1 MTKKELQTLKQ
12 EYRNAIFDSCY
23 YFHKMSMARTKDS
36 KIGYDLVK
44 HTELVIERI
53 LDVLKI
59 NPEELLSENE
69 RNYIQKIAMETA
81 TKYNFKG
88 EFFHPLFYCV
98 ELCLYKY
105 LLFIYV

>member
-1 MTKKELQTLKQ
+1 MLNLNHSQVIQVYRKEVLKMTKKELQTLKQ

-59 NPEELLSENE
+59 NPEELLAENE
-69 RNYIQKIAMETA
+69 RNYIKKIAMETA
-81 TKYNFKG
+81 NK
-88 EFFHPLFYCV
+88 
-98 ELCLYKY
+98 
-105 LLFIYV
+105 

>member
-36 KIGYDLVK
+36 KISYDLVK

-53 LDVLKI
+53 LNVLKI
-59 NPEELLSENE
+59 NPEELLSEAE
-69 RNYIQKIAMETA
+69 REYIKKVVQEVV
-81 TKYNFKG
+81 TK
-88 EFFHPLFYCV
+88 
-98 ELCLYKY
+98 
-105 LLFIYV
+105 

>member
-23 YFHKMSMARTKDS
+23 YFYKMSMARTKDS

-59 NPEELLSENE
+59 NPEELLSEAE
-69 RNYIQKIAMETA
+69 REYIKKVVQEVV
-81 TKYNFKG
+81 TK
-88 EFFHPLFYCV
+88 
-98 ELCLYKY
+98 
-105 LLFIYV
+105 

>member
-23 YFHKMSMARTKDS
+23 YFHKMSMARTKDN

-59 NPEELLSENE
+59 NPEELLSEAE
-69 RNYIQKIAMETA
+69 REYIKKVVQEVV
-81 TKYNFKG
+81 TK
-88 EFFHPLFYCV
+88 
-98 ELCLYKY
+98 
-105 LLFIYV
+105 

>member
-36 KIGYDLVK
+36 KI
-44 HTELVIERI
+44 ERM
-53 LDVLKI
+53 LNVLKI

-69 RNYIQKIAMETA
+69 RNYIQKVAMETA
-81 TKYNFKG
+81 T
-88 EFFHPLFYCV
+88 E
-98 ELCLYKY
+98 
-105 LLFIYV
+105 

>member
-1 MTKKELQTLKQ
+1 MLNLNHNQVSQVYRKEVLKMTKKELQTLKQ

-23 YFHKMSMARTKDS
+23 YFHKMSMTRTKDS

-59 NPEELLSENE
+59 NPEELLSEAE
-69 RNYIQKIAMETA
+69 REYIKKVVQEVV
-81 TKYNFKG
+81 TK
-88 EFFHPLFYCV
+88 
-98 ELCLYKY
+98 
-105 LLFIYV
+105 

>member
-23 YFHKMSMARTKDS
+23 YFHKMSMARTKDN
-36 KIGYDLVK
+36 KIGYDFVK

-69 RNYIQKIAMETA
+69 RNYIQKVAMETA
-81 TKYNFKG
+81 TK
-88 EFFHPLFYCV
+88 
-98 ELCLYKY
+98 
-105 LLFIYV
+105 

>member
-1 MTKKELQTLKQ
+1 MILYNHNQVSQVYRKEVLKMTKKELQTLKQ

-59 NPEELLSENE
+59 NPEELLSGNE

-81 TKYNFKG
+81 NK
-88 EFFHPLFYCV
+88 
-98 ELCLYKY
+98 
-105 LLFIYV
+105 

>member
-23 YFHKMSMARTKDS
+23 YFHKMSTARTKDS

-69 RNYIQKIAMETA
+69 RNYIQKVAMETA
-81 TKYNFKG
+81 TK
-88 EFFHPLFYCV
+88 
-98 ELCLYKY
+98 
-105 LLFIYV
+105 

>member
-1 MTKKELQTLKQ
+1 MLNLNHSQVSQVYRKEVLKMTKKELQTLKQ
-12 EYRNAIFDSCY
+12 EYRNAMFDSCY

-69 RNYIQKIAMETA
+69 RNYIKKIAMETA
-81 TKYNFKG
+81 NK
-88 EFFHPLFYCV
+88 
-98 ELCLYKY
+98 
-105 LLFIYV
+105 

>member
-1 MTKKELQTLKQ
+1 MILYSHSQVIQVYRKEVLKMTKKELQTLKQ

-69 RNYIQKIAMETA
+69 RNYIQKVAMETA
-81 TKYNFKG
+81 TK
-88 EFFHPLFYCV
+88 
-98 ELCLYKY
+98 
-105 LLFIYV
+105 

>member
-12 EYRNAIFDSCY
+12 EYKNAIFDSCY
-23 YFHKMSMARTKDS
+23 YFHKMSMAKTKDS

-59 NPEELLSENE
+59 NPEELLSEAE
-69 RNYIQKIAMETA
+69 REYIKKVVQEVV
-81 TKYNFKG
+81 TK
-88 EFFHPLFYCV
+88 
-98 ELCLYKY
+98 
-105 LLFIYV
+105 

>member
-23 YFHKMSMARTKDS
+23 CFHKMSMAGTKDS

-59 NPEELLSENE
+59 NPEELLSEAE
-69 RNYIQKIAMETA
+69 REYIKKVVQEVV
-81 TKYNFKG
+81 TK
-88 EFFHPLFYCV
+88 
-98 ELCLYKY
+98 
-105 LLFIYV
+105 